1 MTFASILGHIRRTKK
16 QAEYNASDSYYSM
29 IRLVASGVE
38 IDADCAGVA
47 IEAANKTE
55 SDFENDIL
63 ILSKRSQAE
72 KMLAAAET
80 ARQRSIVLESQIEKL
95 CIDLDAICLP
105 IKQKIQAATAELRQC
120 ESIAATSITAQRILS
135 ENVLSDGAGQ
145 RKLECNAEIKRL
157 LASRAAVLGRVPNPT
172 RAKTL
177 QIEIDRRQENLAGMK
192 EGHSDSRK
200 EYEQRQI
207 DDAQWALTQHNSQ
220 TGACDGELWEI
231 ANAIRDCQTEL
242 AKP

>member
-16 QAEYNASDSYYSM
+16 QAEYNASDAYYSM

-72 KMLAAAET
+72 KMLANAEQ
-80 ARQRSIVLESQIEKL
+80 ARQRSIVLESLIERL
-95 CIDLDAICLP
+95 AHELDAICVP
-105 IKQKIQAATAELRQC
+105 IKQKIQAANSELRQC
-120 ESIAATSITAQRILS
+120 EAVAMTSITAKRILD
-135 ENVLSDGAGQ
+135 ENVLDDGSGQ
-145 RKLECNAEIKRL
+145 RKKEANAEIKRL
-157 LASRAAVLGRVPNPT
+157 LSLRAAVLARIPNPA
-172 RAKTL
+172 RAKAL

-220 TGACDGELWEI
+220 TGQCDSQLWEI
-231 ANAIRDCQTEL
+231 SNAIRDAQEL
-242 AKP
+242 AR